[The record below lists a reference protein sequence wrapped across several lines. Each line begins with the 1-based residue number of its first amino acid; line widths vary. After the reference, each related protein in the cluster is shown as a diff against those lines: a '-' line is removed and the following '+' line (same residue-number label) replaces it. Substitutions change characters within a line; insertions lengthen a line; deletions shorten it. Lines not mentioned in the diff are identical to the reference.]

1 MGARQEET
9 GVPVSDKDM
18 ERIAAMPDVDMPPQ
32 HKYWYMG
39 EYRGFDFSNLTDGQL
54 KTEAESRGA
63 RASLPYSDIAV
74 EFRRRGLISREE
86 YENLL
91 MREGNFGRALE
102 DLKKIEK
109 LPVETGNFFVESDT
123 IKEDGNDTLYQT
135 ADLSKRADGPEIA
148 ADDETVEVVEIP
160 GNAVPKFEKTADLRN
175 WLIGK
180 FEDIGNVTI
189 ESTGANVDFNITAT
203 QRAVKNARQKRNNIA
218 YPEIEKVV
226 SGAKYSG
233 FRKAD
238 GRHQDKVKG
247 QDIYHSAVI
256 YQGKPYSVE
265 FYVDV
270 PLSEGK
276 DNFAGNKIS
285 KIEVEPQRHG
295 FDPVANGTD
304 VPQGSIHT
312 ISMGVLREKV
322 NPARLNGGGLSQ
334 RKTARSNVIKG
345 SFDPSEK
352 IIRITKN
359 ADFSTLPHEFAHYWL
374 TMQKSRLDSG
384 AASEAYQERMRIA
397 LDWMNVKPWKSIGVR
412 AQEKFARGY
421 EQYLLKGD
429 LPESPLNPVFK
440 EYDKWLKEV
449 YNGANKPQKEPL
461 TSDMVRFFDSMT
473 TGVLEPPVK
482 TPLNT
487 LPEDKE
493 GLEKPASGGLEGENP
508 ATGEKTGENTGA
520 ASVSSPAS
528 VMENTVP
535 VRSFDT
541 AQESDARTGRLSR
554 ALERR
559 QKIAALQGKIEE
571 DAVQSTYYTPMTLE
585 EQATRAYSLMQNEGA
600 DVVKDMIDGLR
611 DAPDDVMRVPMMIAY
626 EKEMLRQGNLFE
638 YSRVLKKHTLEQT
651 RRGQEIVSERLAGR
665 DISDLR
671 YRFKRV
677 LSNKKAAAV
686 EQYETLFQKDGGE
699 KAYNDYLR
707 HIADKTANA
716 VVSAKDEASRRSILN
731 AALREAEAATGKK
744 SGLSKVNVS
753 GDGARLYDRIYDAVS
768 EELDSF
774 FNVSLSVEETKR
786 LFEASMKLK
795 TAYDAHFK
803 QRPNENPPVEVMRLL
818 KEMTDTANAMSPSN
832 GAIKHL
838 KERFN
843 ALFARLFLSLPD
855 SGLAFECELSFFPF
869 AKLFPPQRPF
879 RLRSPHD

>member
-1 MGARQEET
+1 M
-9 GVPVSDKDM
+9 
-18 ERIAAMPDVDMPPQ
+18 
-32 HKYWYMG
+32 
-39 EYRGFDFSNLTDGQL
+39 
-54 KTEAESRGA
+54 
-63 RASLPYSDIAV
+63 
-74 EFRRRGLISREE
+74 
-86 YENLL
+86 
-91 MREGNFGRALE
+91 
-102 DLKKIEK
+102 
-109 LPVETGNFFVESDT
+109 
-123 IKEDGNDTLYQT
+123 
-135 ADLSKRADGPEIA
+135 
-148 ADDETVEVVEIP
+148 
-160 GNAVPKFEKTADLRN
+160 
-175 WLIGK
+175 
-180 FEDIGNVTI
+180 I
-189 ESTGANVDFNITAT
+189 ESTGANVDFNKSAA
-203 QRAVKNARQKRNNIA
+203 RRSLKNARNERNNLA
-218 YPEIEKVV
+218 YSEMEKIV

-233 FRKAD
+233 FREAD

-312 ISMGVLREKV
+312 ISMGVLRGKV
-322 NPARLNGGGLSQ
+322 NPARLSGGGLSQ
-334 RKTARSNVIKG
+334 RKTGRSNVIKG

-359 ADFSTLPHEFAHYWL
+359 ADFSTLSHEFAHYWL
-374 TMQKSRLDSG
+374 TMQKSWLDSG

-429 LPESPLNPVFK
+429 LPESHLNPVFK

-493 GLEKPASGGLEGENP
+493 GLEGEKPANGE
-508 ATGEKTGENTGA
+508 ETGENTGA
-520 ASVSSPAS
+520 ASASLPAS
-528 VMENTVP
+528 AAKNTVP

-541 AQESDARTGRLSR
+541 AQESDARTSRLSR

-571 DAVQSTYYTPMTLE
+571 DAV
-585 EQATRAYSLMQNEGA
+585 
-600 DVVKDMIDGLR
+600 KDMSDGLR

-626 EKEMLRQGNLFE
+626 EEEMLRQGNLSE

-651 RRGQEIVSERLAGR
+651 GRGQEIVSEKLAGYPICVTGSNAFFPIKKPR
-665 DISDLR
+665 PLKSL
-671 YRFKRV
+671 KRCSKRTARKGFV
-677 LSNKKAAAV
+677 RNKKV
-686 EQYETLFQKDGGE
+686 TTHRKQ
-699 KAYNDYLR
+699 LR
-707 HIADKTANA
+707 
-716 VVSAKDEASRRSILN
+716 
-731 AALREAEAATGKK
+731 
-744 SGLSKVNVS
+744 
-753 GDGARLYDRIYDAVS
+753 
-768 EELDSF
+768 
-774 FNVSLSVEETKR
+774 
-786 LFEASMKLK
+786 
-795 TAYDAHFK
+795 
-803 QRPNENPPVEVMRLL
+803 
-818 KEMTDTANAMSPSN
+818 
-832 GAIKHL
+832 
-838 KERFN
+838 
-843 ALFARLFLSLPD
+843 
-855 SGLAFECELSFFPF
+855 
-869 AKLFPPQRPF
+869 
-879 RLRSPHD
+879 

>member
-1 MGARQEET
+1 
-9 GVPVSDKDM
+9 M
-18 ERIAAMPDVDMPPQ
+18 E
-32 HKYWYMG
+32 
-39 EYRGFDFSNLTDGQL
+39 
-54 KTEAESRGA
+54 
-63 RASLPYSDIAV
+63 
-74 EFRRRGLISREE
+74 
-86 YENLL
+86 
-91 MREGNFGRALE
+91 
-102 DLKKIEK
+102 KI
-109 LPVETGNFFVESDT
+109 
-123 IKEDGNDTLYQT
+123 
-135 ADLSKRADGPEIA
+135 
-148 ADDETVEVVEIP
+148 
-160 GNAVPKFEKTADLRN
+160 
-175 WLIGK
+175 
-180 FEDIGNVTI
+180 
-189 ESTGANVDFNITAT
+189 
-203 QRAVKNARQKRNNIA
+203 
-218 YPEIEKVV
+218 V

-233 FRKAD
+233 FREAD

-312 ISMGVLREKV
+312 ISMGVLRGKV
-322 NPARLNGGGLSQ
+322 NPARLSGGGLSQ
-334 RKTARSNVIKG
+334 RKTGRSNVIKG

-359 ADFSTLPHEFAHYWL
+359 ADFSTLSHEFAHYWL
-374 TMQKSRLDSG
+374 TMQKSWLDSG

-429 LPESPLNPVFK
+429 LPESHLNPVFK

-493 GLEKPASGGLEGENP
+493 GLEGEKPANGE
-508 ATGEKTGENTGA
+508 ETGENTGA
-520 ASVSSPAS
+520 ASASLPAS
-528 VMENTVP
+528 AAKNTVP

-541 AQESDARTGRLSR
+541 AQESDARTSRLSR

-571 DAVQSTYYTPMTLE
+571 DAV
-585 EQATRAYSLMQNEGA
+585 
-600 DVVKDMIDGLR
+600 KDMSDGLR

-626 EKEMLRQGNLFE
+626 EEEMLRQGNLSE

-651 RRGQEIVSERLAGR
+651 GRGQEIVSEKLAGYPICVTGSNAFFPIKKPR
-665 DISDLR
+665 PLKSL
-671 YRFKRV
+671 KRCSKRTARKGFV
-677 LSNKKAAAV
+677 RNKKV
-686 EQYETLFQKDGGE
+686 TTHRKQ
-699 KAYNDYLR
+699 LR
-707 HIADKTANA
+707 
-716 VVSAKDEASRRSILN
+716 
-731 AALREAEAATGKK
+731 
-744 SGLSKVNVS
+744 
-753 GDGARLYDRIYDAVS
+753 
-768 EELDSF
+768 
-774 FNVSLSVEETKR
+774 
-786 LFEASMKLK
+786 
-795 TAYDAHFK
+795 
-803 QRPNENPPVEVMRLL
+803 
-818 KEMTDTANAMSPSN
+818 
-832 GAIKHL
+832 
-838 KERFN
+838 
-843 ALFARLFLSLPD
+843 
-855 SGLAFECELSFFPF
+855 
-869 AKLFPPQRPF
+869 
-879 RLRSPHD
+879 